1 MKIAEVFSVSV
12 EGITNDRCVSGRSV
26 RINEETC
33 KAANV
38 TVKADG

>member
-12 EGITNDRCVSGRSV
+12 EGITNVKCVSGRSV

-33 KAANV
+33 KAAKV